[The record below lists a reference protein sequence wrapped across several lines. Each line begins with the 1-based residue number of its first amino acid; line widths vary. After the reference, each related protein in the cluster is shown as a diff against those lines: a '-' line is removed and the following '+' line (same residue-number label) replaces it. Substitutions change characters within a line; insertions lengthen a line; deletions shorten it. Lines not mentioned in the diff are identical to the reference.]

1 MLFERPDLAKLLGI
15 SGCLLSMGI
24 ILTIIVKG
32 ALPPLQESEQT
43 QPACGHRYLSM
54 KGFLEN

>member
-1 MLFERPDLAKLLGI
+1 MLFERPDLAKLLGM

-32 ALPPLQESEQT
+32 TLPPL
-43 QPACGHRYLSM
+43 
-54 KGFLEN
+54 